1 MGESYISLA
10 LFSFIL
16 DNGVYVPV
24 DIHAVWFIRDTVIFR
39 LEMSL
44 KCVRIQSSSVPY
56 FVP

>member
-1 MGESYISLA
+1 MKARKYPSST
-10 LFSFIL
+10 
-16 DNGVYVPV
+16 V
-24 DIHAVWFIRDTVIFR
+24 IHAVWFIRDTVIFR